1 MSTPADQI
9 VVNTSPLLALDACNQ
24 IDVLRSLYARVIVPE
39 EVDKELRPGGKTRT
53 LLPGGLTVAHRAWI
67 EVLPLSSPP
76 KASLTASLDPGEAAV
91 IALALELGASQ
102 VLIDERKGWREAS
115 LEGLTP
121 VGSVGIILLA
131 KRKGLIMEVKPHL
144 YEMRNKGIYLGQRVI
159 DNAIVQ
165 AGETP

>member
-1 MSTPADQI
+1 
-9 VVNTSPLLALDACNQ
+9 
-24 IDVLRSLYARVIVPE
+24 
-39 EVDKELRPGGKTRT
+39 
-53 LLPGGLTVAHRAWI
+53 
-67 EVLPLSSPP
+67 VLPLSSPP

-102 VLIDERKGWREAS
+102 ILIDERKGWKEAL

-144 YEMRNKGIYLGQRVI
+144 YEMRNKGIHLGQRVI
-159 DNAIVQ
+159 DTAIVQ
-165 AGETP
+165 AGEMP